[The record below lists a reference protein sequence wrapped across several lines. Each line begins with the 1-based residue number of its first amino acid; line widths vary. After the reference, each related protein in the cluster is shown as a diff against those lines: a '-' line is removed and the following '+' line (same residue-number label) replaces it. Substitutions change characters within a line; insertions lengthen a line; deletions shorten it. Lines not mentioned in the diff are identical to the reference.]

1 MTPYKR
7 GDVVLVAF
15 PYADLQ
21 RWGQRPALV
30 VQDENVQTEL
40 GHSVLAQITTTQRGG
55 KTRVQVA
62 RDSTDGQT
70 MHLLHDSVILTD
82 MLQTVEHDLIRKR
95 ISSCSCMEQVDQAL
109 RFLLRL

>member
-21 RWGQRPALV
+21 RWGQRPALI

-40 GHSVLAQITTTQRGG
+40 GHFVLAQITTTHRGG
-55 KTRVQVA
+55 RTRVQIA
-62 RDSTDGQT
+62 RDSAEGQT
-70 MHLLHDSVILTD
+70 MHLLHDSVIVID
-82 MLQTVEHDLIRKR
+82 MLQSVERDLIQKR
-95 ISSCSCMEQVDQAL
+95 IGSCPCMEQVDQAL
-109 RFLLRL
+109 RLLLRL